1 MLHEKFLGV
10 RLSELEE
17 QALILW
23 MRYDGI
29 DKKSTMLRRIFR
41 MALKN
46 APHSIFPPHIL
57 VALNLSTDEAG
68 EPTTVTR
75 DELVTEEE
83 K

>member
-23 MRYDGI
+23 MKDEGI
-29 DKKSTMLRRIFR
+29 DKKSTMLRRVFR

-46 APHSIFPPHIL
+46 APRSIFPPHIL
-57 VALNLSTDEAG
+57 DALNLSAG
-68 EPTTVTR
+68 EAQS
-75 DELVTEEE
+75 
-83 K
+83 

>member
-23 MRYDGI
+23 MRDEGI
-29 DKKSTMLRRIFR
+29 DKKSTMLRRVFR

-46 APHSIFPPHIL
+46 APRSIFPPHIL
-57 VALNLSTDEAG
+57 AALNLPVVEVES
-68 EPTTVTR
+68 
-75 DELVTEEE
+75 
-83 K
+83 